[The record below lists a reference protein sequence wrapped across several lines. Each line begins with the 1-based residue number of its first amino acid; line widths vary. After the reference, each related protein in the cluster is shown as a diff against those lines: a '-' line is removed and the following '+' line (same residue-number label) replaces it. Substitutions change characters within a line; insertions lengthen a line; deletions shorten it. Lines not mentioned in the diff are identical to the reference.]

1 MHDNTLDRTTTGKGE
16 IKNWTLADI
25 KKLKLKD
32 KDGKVTNYVVPTL
45 EEALLTA
52 KGKIMVNLDK
62 AYDIFDDVYAILEK
76 TETQNQVIMKGGQ
89 PIETVKRE
97 FGSYLDKVLY
107 MPVIDLGNKE
117 AEKIITDYLKAVSYT
132 HLTLPTTERV

>member
-45 EEALLTA
+45 EESF
-52 KGKIMVNLDK
+52 VNS
-62 AYDIFDDVYAILEK
+62 
-76 TETQNQVIMKGGQ
+76 
-89 PIETVKRE
+89 KRKNH
-97 FGSYLDKVLY
+97 G
-107 MPVIDLGNKE
+107 
-117 AEKIITDYLKAVSYT
+117 
-132 HLTLPTTERV
+132 